1 MIILC
6 FTILL
11 IVLHVLSNL
20 IHDVIAGA
28 GEKRTCEGPNE
39 EACRIL
45 VCPLRIRVEPIDW
58 KRELLPDD
66 NSHSK
71 GRVDGTTRHLPEHT
85 LDCSQRYAH
94 D

>member
-6 FTILL
+6 FRILL
-11 IVLHVLSNL
+11 VVLHVLSHL
-20 IHDVIAGA
+20 IHNVIAGA

-45 VCPLRIRVEPIDW
+45 VCPLRIRVESIDW
-58 KRELLPDD
+58 ERELLPDD

-71 GRVDGTTRHLPEHT
+71 SGVDGTTGHLPEHT
-85 LDCSQRYAH
+85 LDCSQRNTH